1 MENEDMYQTA
11 LQIAR
16 AAHYNQF
23 DKAGVP
29 YIQHVLAVSRLCKD
43 PKAKIAGLLHDVL
56 EDTDV
61 LPNTI
66 FDLFGET
73 VYRALIAIT
82 KMGHEP
88 YDAYITRVGMNPIAR
103 NVKIA
108 DLEHNMDLSRL
119 DHEPTDKDIQR
130 VERYRHS
137 RDRLLNL
144 HD

>member
-1 MENEDMYQTA
+1 MAVERLELAAALSRFAHAGQKDKGGAPYYLHPLHVSEHVTTEDE
-11 LQIAR
+11 
-16 AAHYNQF
+16 
-23 DKAGVP
+23 KV
-29 YIQHVLAVSRLCKD
+29 VV
-43 PKAKIAGLLHDVL
+43 LLHDVL

-61 LPNTI
+61 QPNTI

-73 VYRALIAIT
+73 VYYALIAIT